1 MYAPVALWCVGRP
14 DVLGSKGHRIIQ
26 CGPTVMGASVLS
38 YGSESLRCVAPA
50 SMYSI
55 PGTVVVGL
63 GLCSAKSRVH
73 CIATLSSHSAGFPG
87 TFGFP
92 GKHVKSFVPWR
103 RIFILPCASTSATVA
118 SFVTLGGP
126 ADSARAILLTIVSF
140 RSESGAFEDC
150 AKAPMLMTARTS
162 GLRTAIDLTVRIA
175 IEFYCSCT
183 SVKQSNYQL
192 LYALKTGVAGRFER
206 RMSSVRRKLFNAASM
221 CRQCEGSVGRR
232 RSGA

>member
-14 DVLGSKGHRIIQ
+14 DVLGPKGHRIIQ
-26 CGPTVMGASVLS
+26 CGQTVMGASVLS
-38 YGSESLRCVAPA
+38 YGSESVRCVAPA

-63 GLCSAKSRVH
+63 GLCSAKSRFH

-92 GKHVKSFVPWR
+92 GRHVKSFVPLR
-103 RIFILPCASTSATVA
+103 RSFILPCSSISATVA

-126 ADSARAILLTIVSF
+126 AESARAILLAIVSF

-150 AKAPMLMTARTS
+150 AKAPRLMMARTS
-162 GLRTAIDLTVRIA
+162 GLRTAIDLAFRVV
-175 IEFYCSCT
+175 IESYRSCT

-192 LYALKTGVAGRFER
+192 LCALKTGVARRF
-206 RMSSVRRKLFNAASM
+206 
-221 CRQCEGSVGRR
+221 
-232 RSGA
+232 